1 MCLVILQ
8 AHTCN
13 NMLQLPDYW
22 AALVASEQKNA
33 ETRLD
38 PPDLEVELFQLV
50 DERLQT
56 AVTSCCTYELAGPA
70 PEGRVFSSR
79 CLLRAFHMP

>member
-1 MCLVILQ
+1 MVELLKMQ
-8 AHTCN
+8 AHTCD

-22 AALVASEQKNA
+22 AALAASEKEQQ
-33 ETRLD
+33 D
-38 PPDLEVELFQLV
+38 PDLEVELFQLV

-70 PEGRVFSSR
+70 PEGKISFLTVVHGDF
-79 CLLRAFHMP
+79 P